1 MAVRSVTSPAARLRR
16 GLRTQSTLNAGCASR
31 AQRHLRSR
39 YSPSLLLGAFLVAM
53 FLLSAAFAP
62 LLSAFPPNQVGAGES
77 LAPPMP
83 IHPFGTDLLGRDMFS
98 RVLHGA
104 RTALLMAALSVGLAA
119 ALGIVAGL
127 AAGYYGEGVDQVLS
141 RLMEVWMAFPGL
153 LLALIIVARLGP
165 SLENAAIA
173 LGIVTAPGFYR
184 LTRSATLY
192 AKHTG
197 YVEAAFSVGAPD
209 RRIIV
214 RHILPTIAPSL
225 IVLLTMRLGL
235 MILAAGSL
243 SFVGLGA
250 QPPQA
255 EWGALLANARDYIG
269 EAPWLALYPGLAVT
283 ATVVGLNLLG
293 DGLRDLLTPR
303 SIQTYR

>member
-1 MAVRSVTSPAARLRR
+1 MAVRSITSPATWLRR
-16 GLRTQSTLNAGCASR
+16 GRRTQSTLNQGCAPG
-31 AQRHLRSR
+31 AQRHVRSR
-39 YSPSLLLGAFLVAM
+39 YSPSLLLGAFLVAI

-77 LAPPMP
+77 LAPPVP

-104 RTALLMAALSVGLAA
+104 RTALLMAGFSVGLAA
-119 ALGIVAGL
+119 SLGIIAGL
-127 AAGYYGEGVDQVLS
+127 AAGYYGAGIDQVLS

-184 LTRSATLY
+184 LTRNTTLC
-192 AKHTG
+192 ARHTG
-197 YVEAAFSVGAPD
+197 YVEAAASIGAPD

-225 IVLLTMRLGL
+225 VVLLTMRLGL

-255 EWGALLANARDYIG
+255 EWGALLAHARDYIG

-303 SIQTYR
+303 STHTYR

>member
-1 MAVRSVTSPAARLRR
+1 MAVRSVSAPAAL
-16 GLRTQSTLNAGCASR
+16 
-31 AQRHLRSR
+31 AQRIVHVRSIPDDGCKPAVQPRKYAR
-39 YSPSLLLGAFLVAM
+39 YSPSLLAGAFLVAL
-53 FLLSAAFAP
+53 FLLSAALAP
-62 LLSAFPPNQVGAGES
+62 LLAGYPPNQVGAGVS

-83 IHPFGTDLLGRDMFS
+83 AHPFGTDLLGRDMFS
-98 RVLHGA
+98 RVLYGA
-104 RTALLMAALSVGLAA
+104 RTALLMAGLSVGLAA
-119 ALGIVAGL
+119 GLGIVAGL
-127 AAGYYGEGVDQVLS
+127 AAGYYGGGIDQVLS

-184 LTRSATLY
+184 LTRSATLC

-197 YVEAAFSVGAPD
+197 YVEAALSVGAPD

-255 EWGALLANARDYIG
+255 EWGALLANARDYIDQ
-269 EAPWLALYPGLAVT
+269 APWLALYPGLAVT

-303 SIQTYR
+303 STHTYR